1 MPADD
6 VIKAFY
12 GDRDQKRGED
22 VTEKARALLRENG
35 FLQATNSDF
44 GDPVK
49 GVRKISQV
57 QYQARSREVLQQAFE
72 ETVSYQ
78 TQCVREWSNDQVR
91 VSADCIVKAT
101 YGDADVTL
109 TARRLLESR
118 GWLQAAKKLAKKGNG
133 CMNVAMDRQRPSR
146 R

>member
-1 MPADD
+1 MTCAGER
-6 VIKAFY
+6 A
-12 GDRDQKRGED
+12 QKPGRTQPILTL
-22 VTEKARALLRENG
+22 VTQL
-35 FLQATNSDF
+35 
-44 GDPVK
+44 K
-49 GVRKISQV
+49 GVRKILQV

-78 TQCVREWSNDQVR
+78 TLCVREWSNDKAR

-118 GWLQAAKKLAKKGNG
+118 GWLQAAKKLAKKKET
-133 CMNVAMDRQRPSR
+133 AA
-146 R
+146 